1 MPRPRGRVSSTAC
14 ARPSAPDSPVTGLS
28 TSQHP
33 TPNQQLLPG
42 VEHVLAVASGKGG
55 VGKSTVC
62 INLARALVR
71 SGARV
76 GLLDAD
82 IYGPSLPLLM
92 GVREAPEIAGNT
104 ILPVEAE
111 GIAVMSIGLLTEAE
125 TPVVWRGPL
134 LAQAVQQFL
143 SQVAWGALDYLL
155 VDLPPGTGDIPLTL
169 SQQVALTG
177 AVIVTTPQNVAIED
191 VERGIAMFDKVEVE
205 VVGLVEN
212 MSYFLCPHCAE
223 RHPLFGESGGREMAQ
238 RLDLPLLG
246 TLPLV
251 PDLEAVATAAGAS
264 LTGPFDRIASR
275 VISKVAGLQD

>member
-1 MPRPRGRVSSTAC
+1 MPQP
-14 ARPSAPDSPVTGLS
+14 
-28 TSQHP
+28 P
-33 TPNQQLLPG
+33 TPNRQLLPD
-42 VEHVLAVASGKGG
+42 VDHVLAVASGKGG

-62 INLARALVR
+62 INLARALAR

-92 GVREAPEIAGNT
+92 GVREAPEIANAR

-134 LAQAVQQFL
+134 LAQGVQQFV

-177 AVIVTTPQNVAIED
+177 AVIVTTPQSVAIED
-191 VERGIAMFDKVEVE
+191 VERGIAMFAKV
-205 VVGLVEN
+205 
-212 MSYFLCPHCAE
+212 
-223 RHPLFGESGGREMAQ
+223 
-238 RLDLPLLG
+238 
-246 TLPLV
+246 
-251 PDLEAVATAAGAS
+251 
-264 LTGPFDRIASR
+264 
-275 VISKVAGLQD
+275 

>member
-1 MPRPRGRVSSTAC
+1 MPQP
-14 ARPSAPDSPVTGLS
+14 
-28 TSQHP
+28 P
-33 TPNQQLLPG
+33 TPNRQLLPDVG
-42 VEHVLAVASGKGG
+42 QVLAVASGKGG
-55 VGKSTVC
+55 GGKSTVC
-62 INLARALVR
+62 INLARALAR

-92 GVREAPEIAGNT
+92 GVREAPEIANER

-134 LAQAVQQFL
+134 LAQAVQQFV

-177 AVIVTTPQNVAIED
+177 AVIVTTPQSVAIED
-191 VERGIAMFDKVEVE
+191 VARGLAMFAKVEVE
-205 VVGLVEN
+205 V
-212 MSYFLCPHCAE
+212 
-223 RHPLFGESGGREMAQ
+223 GGGSTPR
-238 RLDLPLLG
+238 
-246 TLPLV
+246 
-251 PDLEAVATAAGAS
+251 AS
-264 LTGPFDRIASR
+264 TPGWSSASR
-275 VISKVAGLQD
+275 RRRRRRRPRWRPVT

>member
-1 MPRPRGRVSSTAC
+1 MPQP
-14 ARPSAPDSPVTGLS
+14 
-28 TSQHP
+28 P
-33 TPNQQLLPG
+33 TPNRQLLPD
-42 VEHVLAVASGKGG
+42 VDHVLAVASGKGG

-62 INLARALVR
+62 INLARALAR

-92 GVREAPEIAGNT
+92 GVREAPEIANAR

-134 LAQAVQQFL
+134 LAQAVQQFV

-177 AVIVTTPQNVAIED
+177 AVIVTTPQSVAIED
-191 VERGIAMFDKVEVE
+191 VERGIAMFAKV
-205 VVGLVEN
+205 
-212 MSYFLCPHCAE
+212 
-223 RHPLFGESGGREMAQ
+223 
-238 RLDLPLLG
+238 
-246 TLPLV
+246 
-251 PDLEAVATAAGAS
+251 
-264 LTGPFDRIASR
+264 
-275 VISKVAGLQD
+275 